1 LAIYGISFFLAAL
14 GATSQSPGDQPF
26 YGFYCAMFSFCY
38 PWVEARAVLFHYV
51 PPVFGLCA
59 YISLLVSGWVNPLF
73 LFVALLDLADFQ
85 QRLASILRKVIL
97 GMFPFAWF
105 FAFYELHA
113 FPREGHFLW
122 IVGMLLTLYPKQFT
136 PNADSMAD

>member
-1 LAIYGISFFLAAL
+1 
-14 GATSQSPGDQPF
+14 
-26 YGFYCAMFSFCY
+26 
-38 PWVEARAVLFHYV
+38 VLFHYV

>member
-1 LAIYGISFFLAAL
+1 LAIYGISFFLVAL
-14 GATSQSPGDQPF
+14 GATSGSPGSKPF
-26 YGFYCAMFSFCY
+26 YGFECAISGLWV
-38 PWVEARAVLFHYV
+38 PWEQARLFLFQDV
-51 PPVFGLCA
+51 PPLFGPLA
-59 YISLLVSGWVNPLF
+59 YISLLISGLINPLF

-105 FAFYELHA
+105 FAFYYLHA

-136 PNADSMAD
+136 PHADSTPD